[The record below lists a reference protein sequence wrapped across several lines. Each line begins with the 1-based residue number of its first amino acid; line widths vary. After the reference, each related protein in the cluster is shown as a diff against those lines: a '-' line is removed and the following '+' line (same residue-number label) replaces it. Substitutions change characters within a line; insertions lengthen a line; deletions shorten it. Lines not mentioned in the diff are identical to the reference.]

1 MTSREYFVHVLRTAA
16 GNFTDI
22 TVRFMNDINLIHGAI
37 GLSTESG
44 ELLDA
49 VKKHMFYGKKVDPVN
64 IKEEIGDCLWYLAL
78 IAHHF
83 DISFE
88 EAMETNIAKLQK
100 RFPEKF
106 TEEKAINRNLEAE
119 MEVLKS

>member
-64 IKEEIGDCLWYLAL
+64 IKEEIGDVLYYLGL
-78 IAHHF
+78 IANHF
-83 DISFE
+83 DVSFE
-88 EAMETNIAKLQK
+88 EAMETNVRKLKK
-100 RFPEKF
+100 RFPEGF